1 MPSLQAIFGTC
12 GGWYGGGAQSASV
25 QSHTELGA
33 LVAATYGDGRDP
45 EAVRRRVEV
54 GAPNADAELEHLLM
68 NRTRPC
74 VTANGTKWW
83 VRRGVRVTPLREPFP

>member
-1 MPSLQAIFGTC
+1 
-12 GGWYGGGAQSASV
+12 V

-33 LVAATYGDGRDP
+33 VVAATYGDGRDP

-54 GAPNADAELEHLLM
+54 GAPNVDAELEHLLI
-68 NRTRPC
+68 NGTRPC